1 MQHRKK
7 LLISYIIRIDF
18 TADLD
23 VNIGINVF
31 GGMRVF
37 DLAKKVKNLENFLH
51 ISTAYSNSNIKGE
64 IEEKVYPINDDP

>member
-1 MQHRKK
+1 MYH
-7 LLISYIIRIDF
+7 IIDNNRIDF

-37 DLAKKVKNLENFLH
+37 ELAKKTKHLENFLH

-64 IEEKVYPINDDP
+64 IEERVYPIDDDPLRLI